1 MAAMHSHCEL
11 IDTAFHFQD
20 VGFALMK
27 KRSFKSKKSS
37 IALFVAGTLSA
48 PFGVAAEQQ
57 VVEEVI
63 VTGSRGAPRSVFD
76 SVAPIDVISSD
87 TLANQGDTDLSNII
101 RNVVPSYNVNTQ
113 PISDAAT
120 IVRPANLRGLAPDHT
135 LVLVN
140 GKRRHRA
147 AVIYWLGNG
156 VADGA
161 QGPDISPIPA
171 IALKQLEVLRDGAA
185 AQYGTDA
192 IAGVMNFLLKDTDE
206 GGSFEFKTGQF
217 YEGDG
222 TLYTLAGNIGVA
234 LPYDGFLNAS
244 IEYGNSD
251 ATDRSIQRGDA
262 QALIDAGNTA
272 VANPAQI
279 WGQPEIKD
287 DLKTIFN
294 AAISVSDVSE
304 AYAFGNFASKEV
316 DGGFYFRNPDTR
328 SGVFGATIDDPSS
341 DDEGDR
347 IPVRLVADLTPDQSG
362 NCPSDLTL
370 GDAAGLQAV
379 IDDPN
384 CFVFNELFPG
394 GFTPRFGGEAT
405 DTALTLGLRSK
416 EGESWSWDVSYSY
429 GESDVDFFIRNTV
442 NASLGPRTPT
452 EFNPGAYTQ
461 TDQAFNVG
469 VSKAYEVGFASELNV
484 AAGAEWR
491 EEKFE
496 ITVGDEASY
505 EIGPLAAQGFSAASN
520 GFPGFSPLA
529 GGDWS
534 RSNIAAYLD
543 LEANVTDPWLVGVA
557 FRWEDYEDFGTTF
570 NGKIATNY
578 QLTDVV
584 SLRGS
589 FNTGFRAP
597 TPGQSNAFNV
607 STEFD
612 PGANELVNNGTIPS
626 TNPVAQLRGGIPLDA
641 ETSINLSAGV
651 VFQLS
656 AFNITVDYFN
666 IQLEDRIAVSQEF
679 ELEQS
684 EIDELLASGITSAA
698 NLQNFRFFT
707 NDFDT
712 TTSGIDVV
720 ATTSA
725 DMLGGV
731 TEYSLAFNYTST
743 EVDSFTPEII
753 DETRIREL
761 EEGLPQTRWNIAAN
775 HSNGKWRFLGR
786 LNYFDE
792 FFDSEDDYTYDAVFT
807 VDAEAS
813 YSITDSLSVILG
825 AQNLLDEFPEETP
838 LDIALG
844 KGNRYSQFAP
854 SGFGGGFYYTRLK
867 YDF

>member
-1 MAAMHSHCEL
+1 
-11 IDTAFHFQD
+11 
-20 VGFALMK
+20 MK
-27 KRSFKSKKSS
+27 KMSSKLKCLSTLSFC
-37 IALFVAGTLSA
+37 IGTLYA
-48 PFGVAAEQQ
+48 PMGVTQESI
-57 VVEEVI
+57 VEEVV

-76 SVAPIDVISSD
+76 SVAPIDVISAD
-87 TLANQGDTDLSNII
+87 TLANQGDTDLSNVI

-192 IAGVMNFLLKDTDE
+192 IAGVMNFRLKDAAD
-206 GGSFEFKTGQF
+206 GGSLEFKTGQF

-222 TLYTLAGNIGVA
+222 TLYTLAGNIGMP
-234 LPYDGFLNAS
+234 LPGDGFFNAS
-244 IEYGNSD
+244 IEYGSSA
-251 ATDRSIQRGDA
+251 ATDRSIQRTDA

-294 AAISVSDVSE
+294 AALSISDASE

-328 SGVFGATIDDPSS
+328 SGVFGATIDDPNS
-341 DDEGDR
+341 DNEGDR
-347 IPVRLVADLTPDQSG
+347 IPVRLVGDLTPDQSG
-362 NCPSDLTL
+362 NCPTELTL
-370 GDAAGLQAV
+370 DDMTGLEAV

-405 DTALTLGLRSK
+405 DMALTLGAKSK
-416 EGESWSWDVSYSY
+416 EGEQWRWDFSYSY
-429 GESDVDFFIRNTV
+429 GQSDVDFFIRNTI
-442 NASLGPRTPT
+442 NASLGPDTPT
-452 EFNPGAYTQ
+452 AFDPGAYTQ
-461 TDQAFNVG
+461 TDQAINFDLSRALEIG
-469 VSKAYEVGFASELNV
+469 WASELNV
-484 AAGAEWR
+484 AVGAEWR
-491 EEKFE
+491 EETFE

-505 EIGPLAAQGFSAASN
+505 TIGPLAAQGFSAASN

-529 GGDWS
+529 GGEWS

-543 LEANVTDPWLVGVA
+543 LEGNVTDPWLIGVA
-557 FRWEDYEDFGTTF
+557 FRWEDYDDFGTTF
-570 NGKIATNY
+570 NGKLATNY
-578 QLTDVV
+578 QVNDVV

-589 FNTGFRAP
+589 VNTGFRAP

-612 PGANELVNNGTIPS
+612 PNVGELVNNGTIPS
-626 TNPVAQLRGGIPLDA
+626 TNPVAQLRGGVPLDA
-641 ETSINLSAGV
+641 ETSVNLSAGA
-651 VFQLS
+651 VFQFTTAS
-656 AFNITVDYFN
+656 ITVDYFN
-666 IQLEDRIAVSQEF
+666 IKLEDRIAVSQEF
-679 ELEQS
+679 RLEQA

-712 TTSGIDVV
+712 TTSGIDIV

-725 DMLGGV
+725 DMLGG
-731 TEYSLAFNYTST
+731 TTDYSLAFNYTRT

-753 DETRIREL
+753 NEIRIKEL

-775 HSNGKWRFLGR
+775 HHNGKWRFLGR

-792 FFDSEDDYTYDAVFT
+792 FFDSEDAYTYDAIFT
-807 VDAEAS
+807 LDAEAG
-813 YSITDSLSVILG
+813 YSVNDELSIIVG
-825 AQNLLDEFPEETP
+825 AQNLLDEFPEEAP
-838 LDIALG
+838 SEAALS

-854 SGFGGGFYYTRLK
+854 SGFGGGFYYMRLR
-867 YDF
+867 YAF